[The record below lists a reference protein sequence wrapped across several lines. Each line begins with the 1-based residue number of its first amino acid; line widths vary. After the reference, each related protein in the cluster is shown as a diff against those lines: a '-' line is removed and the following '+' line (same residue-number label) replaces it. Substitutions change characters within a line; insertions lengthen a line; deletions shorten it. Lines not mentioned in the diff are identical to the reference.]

1 MRSGGKDEEVWRI
14 LLLNWN
20 GWKDTVECLES
31 VFRIEGTDFEVVVC
45 DNASQDGSVEK
56 IEEWARGDLEV
67 SAANPELSKLVVPGT
82 PRPIPITKFAN
93 PAAAISSAA
102 GGGDVSLKLIETGAN
117 LGFAGGNN
125 CGLRYCLARR
135 DFDYVW
141 ILNNDTVVSPDA
153 LSFLV
158 AMMEEDSSIGIC
170 GSVLHDYWE
179 PARIN
184 VIGGKFYS
192 RWSARFLASHEA
204 SRVAL
209 DYVDGASMLVSEQFL
224 RVVGVM
230 DETYFLYFEEL
241 DWARRAAQNG
251 FRLSFSTR
259 SVVYHKEGASVGTH
273 RNASS
278 RSLVS
283 ERFLARNRVYFTR
296 RFHAWALFTVICSIA
311 LVALRAA
318 YRRDLKRARV
328 VLAAILEGLR
338 ARLP

>member
-1 MRSGGKDEEVWRI
+1 
-14 LLLNWN
+14 
-20 GWKDTVECLES
+20 
-31 VFRIEGTDFEVVVC
+31 
-45 DNASQDGSVEK
+45 
-56 IEEWARGDLEV
+56 
-67 SAANPELSKLVVPGT
+67 
-82 PRPIPITKFAN
+82 
-93 PAAAISSAA
+93 
-102 GGGDVSLKLIETGAN
+102 
-117 LGFAGGNN
+117 
-125 CGLRYCLARR
+125 
-135 DFDYVW
+135 
-141 ILNNDTVVSPDA
+141 
-153 LSFLV
+153 
-158 AMMEEDSSIGIC
+158 
-170 GSVLHDYWE
+170 
-179 PARIN
+179 
-184 VIGGKFYS
+184 
-192 RWSARFLASHEA
+192 
-204 SRVAL
+204 
-209 DYVDGASMLVSEQFL
+209 MLVSEQFL